1 MTRLF
6 AIFLFNTM
14 IANAGVEEYLRN
26 IKPVLKER
34 CYACHG
40 ALKQKAGLRVDSA
53 ENLRKGS
60 KGGDVLALGQAEPGE
75 LLARLTAADA
85 DERMPPEG
93 APLKQEEIKAIREW
107 IAAGA
112 PVPQSE
118 TAEADPREHWAFQVP
133 NRVPLP
139 GNAGN
144 PIDDLLEARLAKRGL
159 KAQPPAERTILIR
172 RLYLDLIGLP
182 PTEEQLQD
190 ERRWEAIVEELLASP
205 YYGERW
211 ARHWMDIWR
220 YSDWYGLGDEVRD
233 SQKQLWRWRDW
244 IVTSLNENKGYDQ
257 MVREML
263 AADEITPRNLETV
276 AATGFLARSY
286 YKFNRTTWLDNT
298 VEHTG
303 KAFMGLTMNCAKCH
317 DHKYDPIDH
326 LDYYKFRA
334 IFEPYHVRVDAMPG
348 ELDLANNGITRVY
361 DGNLDAATYLHERGD
376 ESKADK
382 NRKISA
388 APPAFLASGW
398 EPPKPIDL
406 PLEAWRPDMQDFV
419 QNGYLSQKLAR
430 VAEAE
435 VQLKKLKLDKAAQ
448 ERKRAKSEGIRPVK
462 DEAILTDDFSEP
474 RPDLWTVF
482 GSDSRYQDDSL
493 SIIKP
498 SLDTTYLRSKVKH
511 PRDFELELK
520 FKTTGG
526 QKWKSTGIRFD
537 VDESGDNSH
546 FVYTSVFGAKVH
558 LAHTIGGKDEYTQ
571 AVAKRSIKLNQIYT
585 LGLKVRD
592 RLINV
597 SLDGEF
603 LFAYTLP
610 RRQPGVVQLMAYDA
624 VTEFHG
630 IDVWNLPAQVVL
642 EKAGDA
648 VTATVTA
655 ETIKLAEARLGLA
668 KAEYA
673 FAKARVDAD
682 NAALRKEGSGSAEAV
697 GKSQIEAGLAKAK
710 VDLFDSKKSAEAEK
724 TIRKLEAD
732 LKSGKFPDREPLP
745 FSQVSLINTPNK
757 DALPSDGGY
766 PKTSSGRRTALANWL
781 THRDHPL
788 TARVAVNHIWLRHF
802 GTPLVETVN
811 DFGLRAP
818 RPMHQDLLDYLTV
831 EFIESGWDMK
841 HLHRLILTSKAW
853 QRSSSNLAADKKTL
867 AADPGNLHY
876 WRMNGRRMEA
886 QVVRDSLLHL
896 AGTLDLAQRG
906 PSVTPSPDARRR
918 SLYFFH
924 SRDGRSRFLATF
936 DDADVFACYRRSE
949 SIVPQ
954 QALAMMNSQTAA
966 ASAKQIAAVFE
977 PNISSEALVR
987 AAFSMILAR
996 PPAQAEL
1003 AESLAYLKA
1012 QPKREHFIHA
1022 LINLNDFLMIR

>member
-1 MTRLF
+1 M
-6 AIFLFNTM
+6 
-14 IANAGVEEYLRN
+14 
-26 IKPVLKER
+26 
-34 CYACHG
+34 
-40 ALKQKAGLRVDSA
+40 
-53 ENLRKGS
+53 
-60 KGGDVLALGQAEPGE
+60 
-75 LLARLTAADA
+75 
-85 DERMPPEG
+85 
-93 APLKQEEIKAIREW
+93 
-107 IAAGA
+107 
-112 PVPQSE
+112 
-118 TAEADPREHWAFQVP
+118 
-133 NRVPLP
+133 
-139 GNAGN
+139 
-144 PIDDLLEARLAKRGL
+144 
-159 KAQPPAERTILIR
+159 
-172 RLYLDLIGLP
+172 
-182 PTEEQLQD
+182 
-190 ERRWEAIVEELLASP
+190 
-205 YYGERW
+205 
-211 ARHWMDIWR
+211 
-220 YSDWYGLGDEVRD
+220 
-233 SQKQLWRWRDW
+233 
-244 IVTSLNENKGYDQ
+244 
-257 MVREML
+257 
-263 AADEITPRNLETV
+263 
-276 AATGFLARSY
+276 
-286 YKFNRTTWLDNT
+286 
-298 VEHTG
+298 
-303 KAFMGLTMNCAKCH
+303 
-317 DHKYDPIDH
+317 
-326 LDYYKFRA
+326 
-334 IFEPYHVRVDAMPG
+334 
-348 ELDLANNGITRVY
+348 
-361 DGNLDAATYLHERGD
+361 
-376 ESKADK
+376 
-382 NRKISA
+382 
-388 APPAFLASGW
+388 
-398 EPPKPIDL
+398 
-406 PLEAWRPDMQDFV
+406 
-419 QNGYLSQKLAR
+419 
-430 VAEAE
+430 
-435 VQLKKLKLDKAAQ
+435 
-448 ERKRAKSEGIRPVK
+448 
-462 DEAILTDDFSEP
+462 
-474 RPDLWTVF
+474 
-482 GSDSRYQDDSL
+482 
-493 SIIKP
+493 
-498 SLDTTYLRSKVKH
+498 
-511 PRDFELELK
+511 ELK

-546 FVYTSVFGAKVH
+546 FVYTSVFGPKVH

-610 RRQPGVVQLMAYDA
+610 RRQPGAVQLMAYDA

-642 EKAGDA
+642 EKAGGA
-648 VTATVTA
+648 VTASVTA
-655 ETIKLAEARLGLA
+655 EKIKLAEARLGLV

-697 GKSQIEAGLAKAK
+697 GTSQIEAGLAKAK

-724 TIRKLEAD
+724 TIKKLEAD

-745 FSQVSLINTPNK
+745 FSQLSLINTPNK

-818 RPMHQDLLDYLTV
+818 RPLHQDLLDYLAV

-841 HLHRLILTSKAW
+841 HLHRLMLTSKAW

-867 AADPGNLHY
+867 DADPGNDHY

-886 QVVRDSLLHL
+886 QVVRDSLLYL

-906 PSVTPSPDARRR
+906 PSVTPSPGARRR

-924 SRDGRSRFLATF
+924 SRDGRSRFLETF

-954 QALAMMNSQTAA
+954 QALAMMNSQTAST
-966 ASAKQIAAVFE
+966 SAKQIAAEFE
-977 PNISSEALVR
+977 TNMSPEAFVR
-987 AAFSMILAR
+987 AAFSKILAR
-996 PPAQAEL
+996 PPVPVEL
-1003 AESLAYLKA
+1003 AESLAYLNE

>member
-1 MTRLF
+1 M
-6 AIFLFNTM
+6 
-14 IANAGVEEYLRN
+14 
-26 IKPVLKER
+26 
-34 CYACHG
+34 
-40 ALKQKAGLRVDSA
+40 
-53 ENLRKGS
+53 
-60 KGGDVLALGQAEPGE
+60 
-75 LLARLTAADA
+75 
-85 DERMPPEG
+85 
-93 APLKQEEIKAIREW
+93 QE
-107 IAAGA
+107 
-112 PVPQSE
+112 
-118 TAEADPREHWAFQVP
+118 
-133 NRVPLP
+133 
-139 GNAGN
+139 
-144 PIDDLLEARLAKRGL
+144 
-159 KAQPPAERTILIR
+159 
-172 RLYLDLIGLP
+172 
-182 PTEEQLQD
+182 
-190 ERRWEAIVEELLASP
+190 
-205 YYGERW
+205 
-211 ARHWMDIWR
+211 
-220 YSDWYGLGDEVRD
+220 
-233 SQKQLWRWRDW
+233 
-244 IVTSLNENKGYDQ
+244 
-257 MVREML
+257 
-263 AADEITPRNLETV
+263 
-276 AATGFLARSY
+276 
-286 YKFNRTTWLDNT
+286 
-298 VEHTG
+298 
-303 KAFMGLTMNCAKCH
+303 
-317 DHKYDPIDH
+317 
-326 LDYYKFRA
+326 
-334 IFEPYHVRVDAMPG
+334 
-348 ELDLANNGITRVY
+348 
-361 DGNLDAATYLHERGD
+361 
-376 ESKADK
+376 
-382 NRKISA
+382 
-388 APPAFLASGW
+388 
-398 EPPKPIDL
+398 
-406 PLEAWRPDMQDFV
+406 FV

-462 DEAILTDDFSEP
+462 GEAILTDEFSEP

-493 SIIKP
+493 SITKP

-610 RRQPGVVQLMAYDA
+610 RRQPGAVQLMAYDA

-642 EKAGDA
+642 KKAGDA
-648 VTATVTA
+648 VTAPVTA

-682 NAALRKEGSGSAEAV
+682 NAVLRKEGSGSAEAV

-732 LKSGKFPDREPLP
+732 LKSGKFPDRKPLP

-766 PKTSSGRRTALANWL
+766 PRTSSGRRTALANWL

-802 GTPLVETVN
+802 GAPLVETVS

-818 RPMHQDLLDYLTV
+818 RPLHQDLLDYLTV

-841 HLHRLILTSKAW
+841 YLHRLILTSKAW

-924 SRDGRSRFLATF
+924 SRDGRSRFLETF

-954 QALAMMNSQTAA
+954 QALAMMNSQTAST
-966 ASAKQIAAVFE
+966 SAKQIGAEFE
-977 PNISSEALVR
+977 TNMSPEAFVR
-987 AAFSMILAR
+987 AAFSKILAR
-996 PPAQAEL
+996 PPVPVEL
-1003 AESLAYLKA
+1003 AESLAYLNE

>member
-1 MTRLF
+1 
-6 AIFLFNTM
+6 
-14 IANAGVEEYLRN
+14 
-26 IKPVLKER
+26 
-34 CYACHG
+34 
-40 ALKQKAGLRVDSA
+40 
-53 ENLRKGS
+53 
-60 KGGDVLALGQAEPGE
+60 
-75 LLARLTAADA
+75 
-85 DERMPPEG
+85 
-93 APLKQEEIKAIREW
+93 
-107 IAAGA
+107 
-112 PVPQSE
+112 
-118 TAEADPREHWAFQVP
+118 
-133 NRVPLP
+133 
-139 GNAGN
+139 
-144 PIDDLLEARLAKRGL
+144 
-159 KAQPPAERTILIR
+159 
-172 RLYLDLIGLP
+172 
-182 PTEEQLQD
+182 
-190 ERRWEAIVEELLASP
+190 
-205 YYGERW
+205 
-211 ARHWMDIWR
+211 
-220 YSDWYGLGDEVRD
+220 
-233 SQKQLWRWRDW
+233 
-244 IVTSLNENKGYDQ
+244 
-257 MVREML
+257 
-263 AADEITPRNLETV
+263 
-276 AATGFLARSY
+276 
-286 YKFNRTTWLDNT
+286 
-298 VEHTG
+298 
-303 KAFMGLTMNCAKCH
+303 
-317 DHKYDPIDH
+317 
-326 LDYYKFRA
+326 
-334 IFEPYHVRVDAMPG
+334 
-348 ELDLANNGITRVY
+348 
-361 DGNLDAATYLHERGD
+361 
-376 ESKADK
+376 
-382 NRKISA
+382 
-388 APPAFLASGW
+388 
-398 EPPKPIDL
+398 
-406 PLEAWRPDMQDFV
+406 MQDFV
-419 QNGYLSQKLAR
+419 QNGYLSQKLAG

-448 ERKRAKSEGIRPVK
+448 ERKRAKSEGIRPVRG
-462 DEAILTDDFSEP
+462 EAILTDDFSEP

-493 SIIKP
+493 SITKP

-610 RRQPGVVQLMAYDA
+610 RRQPGAVQLMAYDA

-648 VTATVTA
+648 VTAPVTA

-682 NAALRKEGSGSAEAV
+682 NAVLRKEGSGSAEAV

-724 TIRKLEAD
+724 IIRKLEAD
-732 LKSGKFPDREPLP
+732 LKSGKFPDRKPLP

-766 PKTSSGRRTALANWL
+766 PRTSSGRRTALANWL

-802 GTPLVETVN
+802 GAPLVETVS

-818 RPMHQDLLDYLTV
+818 RPLHQDLLDYLTV

-841 HLHRLILTSKAW
+841 YLHRLILTSKAW

-924 SRDGRSRFLATF
+924 SRDGRSRFLETF

-954 QALAMMNSQTAA
+954 QALAMMNSQTAST
-966 ASAKQIAAVFE
+966 SAKQIGAEFE
-977 PNISSEALVR
+977 TNMSPEAFVR
-987 AAFSMILAR
+987 AAFSKILAR
-996 PPAQAEL
+996 PPVPVEL
-1003 AESLAYLKA
+1003 AESLTYLNE

>member
-1 MTRLF
+1 MIRLF

-60 KGGDVLALGQAEPGE
+60 KGGDVLALGQGEPGK
-75 LLARLTAADA
+75 LLVRLTAADA
-85 DERMPPEG
+85 YERMPPEG
-93 APLKQEEIKAIREW
+93 APLKQDEIKAIREW

-133 NRVPLP
+133 RCVPLP

-172 RLYLDLIGLP
+172 RLYLELIGLP
-182 PTEEQLQD
+182 PTQEQLQD

-419 QNGYLSQKLAR
+419 QNGYLSQKLAM

-435 VQLKKLKLDKAAQ
+435 VQLKKLDKAAH

-462 DEAILTDDFSEP
+462 DEAILTDDFSAP

-757 DALPSDGGY
+757 DALPSNGGY

-781 THRDHPL
+781 THRNHPL

-966 ASAKQIAAVFE
+966 ASAKQIAALFE

>member
-1 MTRLF
+1 M
-6 AIFLFNTM
+6 
-14 IANAGVEEYLRN
+14 
-26 IKPVLKER
+26 
-34 CYACHG
+34 
-40 ALKQKAGLRVDSA
+40 
-53 ENLRKGS
+53 
-60 KGGDVLALGQAEPGE
+60 
-75 LLARLTAADA
+75 
-85 DERMPPEG
+85 
-93 APLKQEEIKAIREW
+93 
-107 IAAGA
+107 
-112 PVPQSE
+112 
-118 TAEADPREHWAFQVP
+118 
-133 NRVPLP
+133 
-139 GNAGN
+139 
-144 PIDDLLEARLAKRGL
+144 
-159 KAQPPAERTILIR
+159 
-172 RLYLDLIGLP
+172 
-182 PTEEQLQD
+182 
-190 ERRWEAIVEELLASP
+190 AS
-205 YYGERW
+205 
-211 ARHWMDIWR
+211 
-220 YSDWYGLGDEVRD
+220 
-233 SQKQLWRWRDW
+233 
-244 IVTSLNENKGYDQ
+244 
-257 MVREML
+257 
-263 AADEITPRNLETV
+263 
-276 AATGFLARSY
+276 
-286 YKFNRTTWLDNT
+286 
-298 VEHTG
+298 
-303 KAFMGLTMNCAKCH
+303 
-317 DHKYDPIDH
+317 
-326 LDYYKFRA
+326 
-334 IFEPYHVRVDAMPG
+334 
-348 ELDLANNGITRVY
+348 
-361 DGNLDAATYLHERGD
+361 
-376 ESKADK
+376 
-382 NRKISA
+382 
-388 APPAFLASGW
+388 
-398 EPPKPIDL
+398 
-406 PLEAWRPDMQDFV
+406 
-419 QNGYLSQKLAR
+419 

-474 RPDLWTVF
+474 RPDFWTVF

-603 LFAYTLP
+603 LFACTLP

-673 FAKARVDAD
+673 SAKARVDAD

-732 LKSGKFPDREPLP
+732 LKSGKFPDREPFP
-745 FSQVSLINTPNK
+745 FSQVSLINTPNN

-802 GTPLVETVN
+802 GTPLVDTVN

-818 RPMHQDLLDYLTV
+818 RPLHQDLLDYLTI

-954 QALAMMNSQTAA
+954 QALAIMNSQTAA

-1003 AESLAYLKA
+1003 AESLAYLKV

>member
-1 MTRLF
+1 
-6 AIFLFNTM
+6 M
-14 IANAGVEEYLRN
+14 I
-26 IKPVLKER
+26 
-34 CYACHG
+34 
-40 ALKQKAGLRVDSA
+40 
-53 ENLRKGS
+53 
-60 KGGDVLALGQAEPGE
+60 
-75 LLARLTAADA
+75 
-85 DERMPPEG
+85 
-93 APLKQEEIKAIREW
+93 
-107 IAAGA
+107 
-112 PVPQSE
+112 
-118 TAEADPREHWAFQVP
+118 
-133 NRVPLP
+133 
-139 GNAGN
+139 
-144 PIDDLLEARLAKRGL
+144 
-159 KAQPPAERTILIR
+159 
-172 RLYLDLIGLP
+172 
-182 PTEEQLQD
+182 
-190 ERRWEAIVEELLASP
+190 
-205 YYGERW
+205 
-211 ARHWMDIWR
+211 
-220 YSDWYGLGDEVRD
+220 
-233 SQKQLWRWRDW
+233 
-244 IVTSLNENKGYDQ
+244 
-257 MVREML
+257 REML
-263 AADEITPRNLETV
+263 AADEIAPKDLEAL

-298 VEHTG
+298 VEHTS

-326 LDYYKFRA
+326 LDYYSFRA
-334 IFEPYHVRVDAMPG
+334 IFEPYQVRVDAMPG
-348 ELDLANNGITRVY
+348 PLDLAKNGITRVY

-419 QNGYLSQKLAR
+419 QNGYLSQKLAG

-462 DEAILTDDFSEP
+462 GEAILTDEFSEP

-493 SIIKP
+493 SITKP

-610 RRQPGVVQLMAYDA
+610 RRQPGAVQLMAYDA

-648 VTATVTA
+648 VTAPVTA

-682 NAALRKEGSGSAEAV
+682 NAVLRKEGSGSAEAV

-724 TIRKLEAD
+724 IIRKLEAD
-732 LKSGKFPDREPLP
+732 LKSGKFPDRKPLP

-766 PKTSSGRRTALANWL
+766 PRTSSGRRTALANWL

-802 GTPLVETVN
+802 GAPLVETVS

-818 RPMHQDLLDYLTV
+818 RPLHQDLLDYLTV

-841 HLHRLILTSKAW
+841 YLHRLILTSKAW

-924 SRDGRSRFLATF
+924 SRDGRSRFLETF

-954 QALAMMNSQTAA
+954 QALAMMNSQTAST
-966 ASAKQIAAVFE
+966 SAKQIGAEFE
-977 PNISSEALVR
+977 TNMSPEAFVR
-987 AAFSMILAR
+987 AAFSKILAR
-996 PPAQAEL
+996 PPVPVEL
-1003 AESLAYLKA
+1003 AESLAYLNE

>member
-6 AIFLFNTM
+6 AIILFTTG
-14 IANAGVEEYLRN
+14 IASAGAVEYLRD
-26 IKPVLKER
+26 IKPVLKAR

-40 ALKQKAGLRVDSA
+40 ALKQKVGLRVDSA

-60 KGGDVLALGQAEPGE
+60 KRGDVLALGQAEPGK
-75 LLARLTAADA
+75 LLVRLTAADA
-85 DERMPPEG
+85 DELMPPEG

-406 PLEAWRPDMQDFV
+406 PLEAWRPDMQEFV

-462 DEAILTDDFSEP
+462 GEAILTDDFSEP

-493 SIIKP
+493 SITKP

-558 LAHTIGGKDEYTQ
+558 LAHTINGKDEYTQ
-571 AVAKRSIKLNQIYT
+571 AVAKGPIKLNQIYT

-592 RLINV
+592 RLINF

-610 RRQPGVVQLMAYDA
+610 RRQPGAVQLMAYDA

-642 EKAGDA
+642 EKAGNT
-648 VTATVTA
+648 VTAPVTA

-802 GTPLVETVN
+802 GAPLVETVS

-818 RPMHQDLLDYLTV
+818 RPLHQDLLDYLTV

-841 HLHRLILTSKAW
+841 YLHRLILTSKAW

-886 QVVRDSLLHL
+886 QIVRDSLLHL

-954 QALAMMNSQTAA
+954 QALAMMNSQSAA

>member
-26 IKPVLKER
+26 IKPVLKAR

-60 KGGDVLALGQAEPGE
+60 KRGDVLALGQAEQGE

-85 DERMPPEG
+85 DVRMPPEG
-93 APLKQEEIKAIREW
+93 TPLKPEEIKAVREW

-118 TAEADPREHWAFQVP
+118 TAEADPREHWAFQLP
-133 NRVPLP
+133 RRVPLP

-182 PTEEQLQD
+182 PAEEQLQD
-190 ERRWEAIVEELLASP
+190 ERRWESIVDELLASP
-205 YYGERW
+205 FYGERW

-244 IVTSLNENKGYDQ
+244 IVTSLNENIGYDQ
-257 MVREML
+257 MIREML
-263 AADEITPRNLETV
+263 AADEIAPKDLETL

-298 VEHTG
+298 VEHTS

-326 LDYYKFRA
+326 LDYYSFRA
-334 IFEPYHVRVDAMPG
+334 IFEPYQVRVDAMPG
-348 ELDLANNGITRVY
+348 PLDLAKNGITRVY
-361 DGNLDAATYLHERGD
+361 DGNLGAATYLHERGE

-398 EPPKPIDL
+398 EPPKPVKL
-406 PLEAWRPDMQDFV
+406 PLEAWRPDMQKFV
-419 QNGYLSQKLAR
+419 QQGFLSQKLAK
-430 VAEAE
+430 VTEAE
-435 VQLKKLKLDKAAQ
+435 SQLEKLKLEKAAQ
-448 ERKRAKSEGIRPVK
+448 EEKRAKSEGIKLVAG
-462 DEAILTDDFSEP
+462 ETILTDDFSKA

-482 GSDSRYQDDSL
+482 GSDSLYQDNSL
-493 SIIKP
+493 SITKP
-498 SLDTTYLRSKVKH
+498 SLDTTYLRSKVNH

-537 VDESGDNSH
+537 VDESGGNSH
-546 FVYTSVFGAKVH
+546 FVYASVFGAKVH
-558 LAHTIGGKDEYTQ
+558 LAHTINGKDEYTQ
-571 AVAKRSIKLNQIYT
+571 AVAKRPINLNQIYT

-592 RLINV
+592 QLINV

-610 RRQPGVVQLMAYDA
+610 RRQPGAVQLLAYDA
-624 VTEFHG
+624 VADFHG
-630 IDVWNLPAQVVL
+630 IEIRRLPTQVLL
-642 EKAGDA
+642 EQAGSGGKAP
-648 VTATVTA
+648 VTV
-655 ETIKLAEARLGLA
+655 ETINLAKAKLRLA

-682 NAALRKEGSGSAEAV
+682 NAVFRKEGNGSAETA
-697 GKSQIEAGLAKAK
+697 GEKQIEASLAKAR
-710 VDLFDSKKSAEAEK
+710 VDLLDSKKAAEAEK
-724 TIRKLEAD
+724 KIQRLLAD
-732 LKSGKFPDREPLP
+732 LQAEKLPDLEPLP

-757 DALPSDGGY
+757 DALPSEGGY

-802 GTPLVETVN
+802 GTPLVETVS

-818 RPMHQDLLDYLTV
+818 RPMHQDLLDCLAV
-831 EFIESGWDMK
+831 QFIESGWDMK

-853 QRSSSNLAADKKTL
+853 QRSSSNLAADENTL
-867 AADPGNLHY
+867 AADPGNHHY

-896 AGTLDLAQRG
+896 AGTLDLAQGG

-966 ASAKQIAAVFE
+966 ASAKQIAAVFGPE
-977 PNISSEALVR
+977 MSPEAFVR
-987 AAFSMILAR
+987 AAFSKILAR

-1003 AESLAYLKA
+1003 AESLAYLEV

>member
-1 MTRLF
+1 
-6 AIFLFNTM
+6 
-14 IANAGVEEYLRN
+14 
-26 IKPVLKER
+26 
-34 CYACHG
+34 
-40 ALKQKAGLRVDSA
+40 
-53 ENLRKGS
+53 
-60 KGGDVLALGQAEPGE
+60 
-75 LLARLTAADA
+75 
-85 DERMPPEG
+85 
-93 APLKQEEIKAIREW
+93 
-107 IAAGA
+107 
-112 PVPQSE
+112 
-118 TAEADPREHWAFQVP
+118 
-133 NRVPLP
+133 
-139 GNAGN
+139 
-144 PIDDLLEARLAKRGL
+144 
-159 KAQPPAERTILIR
+159 
-172 RLYLDLIGLP
+172 
-182 PTEEQLQD
+182 
-190 ERRWEAIVEELLASP
+190 
-205 YYGERW
+205 
-211 ARHWMDIWR
+211 MDIWR
-220 YSDWYGLGDEVRD
+220 YSDWDGLGDEVRD

-757 DALPSDGGY
+757 DAVPSDGGY

-818 RPMHQDLLDYLTV
+818 RPLHQDLLDYLTV

-906 PSVTPSPDARRR
+906 PSVTPSPTPGDAASISFIPGMGVRGFWRR
-918 SLYFFH
+918 SMTPMCSPATDAARASCL
-924 SRDGRSRFLATF
+924 SRHW
-936 DDADVFACYRRSE
+936 
-949 SIVPQ
+949 P
-954 QALAMMNSQTAA
+954 
-966 ASAKQIAAVFE
+966 
-977 PNISSEALVR
+977 
-987 AAFSMILAR
+987 
-996 PPAQAEL
+996 
-1003 AESLAYLKA
+1003 
-1012 QPKREHFIHA
+1012 
-1022 LINLNDFLMIR
+1022 

>member
-1 MTRLF
+1 
-6 AIFLFNTM
+6 
-14 IANAGVEEYLRN
+14 
-26 IKPVLKER
+26 
-34 CYACHG
+34 
-40 ALKQKAGLRVDSA
+40 
-53 ENLRKGS
+53 
-60 KGGDVLALGQAEPGE
+60 
-75 LLARLTAADA
+75 
-85 DERMPPEG
+85 
-93 APLKQEEIKAIREW
+93 
-107 IAAGA
+107 
-112 PVPQSE
+112 
-118 TAEADPREHWAFQVP
+118 
-133 NRVPLP
+133 
-139 GNAGN
+139 
-144 PIDDLLEARLAKRGL
+144 
-159 KAQPPAERTILIR
+159 
-172 RLYLDLIGLP
+172 
-182 PTEEQLQD
+182 
-190 ERRWEAIVEELLASP
+190 
-205 YYGERW
+205 
-211 ARHWMDIWR
+211 
-220 YSDWYGLGDEVRD
+220 
-233 SQKQLWRWRDW
+233 
-244 IVTSLNENKGYDQ
+244 
-257 MVREML
+257 
-263 AADEITPRNLETV
+263 
-276 AATGFLARSY
+276 
-286 YKFNRTTWLDNT
+286 
-298 VEHTG
+298 
-303 KAFMGLTMNCAKCH
+303 
-317 DHKYDPIDH
+317 
-326 LDYYKFRA
+326 
-334 IFEPYHVRVDAMPG
+334 MPG

-361 DGNLDAATYLHERGD
+361 DGNLDAATYLHERGE

-406 PLEAWRPDMQDFV
+406 PLEAWRPDMQEFV

-462 DEAILTDDFSEP
+462 GEAILTDEFSEP

-493 SIIKP
+493 SITKP

-610 RRQPGVVQLMAYDA
+610 RRQPGAVQLMAYDA

-648 VTATVTA
+648 VTAPVTA

-682 NAALRKEGSGSAEAV
+682 NAVLRKEGSGSAEAV

-732 LKSGKFPDREPLP
+732 LKSGKFPDRKPLP

-766 PKTSSGRRTALANWL
+766 PRTSSGRRTALANWL

-802 GTPLVETVN
+802 GAPLVETVS

-818 RPMHQDLLDYLTV
+818 RPLHQDLLDYLTV

-841 HLHRLILTSKAW
+841 YLHRLILTSKAW

-924 SRDGRSRFLATF
+924 SRDGRSRFLETF

-954 QALAMMNSQTAA
+954 QALAMMNSQTAST
-966 ASAKQIAAVFE
+966 SAKQIGAEFE
-977 PNISSEALVR
+977 TNMSPEAFVR
-987 AAFSMILAR
+987 AAFSKILAR
-996 PPAQAEL
+996 PPVPVEL
-1003 AESLAYLKA
+1003 AESLTYLNE

>member
-60 KGGDVLALGQAEPGE
+60 KGGDVLALGQAEQGK
-75 LLARLTAADA
+75 LLARLTATDA

-93 APLKQEEIKAIREW
+93 APLKPEEIKAVRKW

-112 PVPQSE
+112 PVPPSE
-118 TAEADPREHWAFQVP
+118 TAETDPREHWAFQLP
-133 NRVPLP
+133 RRVPLP

-190 ERRWEAIVEELLASP
+190 DRRWESIVDELLASP
-205 YYGERW
+205 FYGERW

-244 IVTSLNENKGYDQ
+244 IVTSLNENEGYDQ
-257 MVREML
+257 MIREML
-263 AADEITPRNLETV
+263 AADEIAPKDLEAL

-298 VEHTG
+298 VEHTS

-326 LDYYKFRA
+326 LDYYSFRA
-334 IFEPYHVRVDAMPG
+334 IFEPYQVRVDAMPG
-348 ELDLANNGITRVY
+348 PLDLAKNGITRVY
-361 DGNLDAATYLHERGD
+361 DGNLDAATYLHERGE

-406 PLEAWRPDMQDFV
+406 PLEAWRPDMQEFV

-462 DEAILTDDFSEP
+462 GEAILTDDFSEP

-493 SIIKP
+493 SITKP

-610 RRQPGVVQLMAYDA
+610 RRQPGAVQLMAYDA

-648 VTATVTA
+648 VTAPVTA

-802 GTPLVETVN
+802 GAPLVETVS

-818 RPMHQDLLDYLTV
+818 RPLHQDLLDYLTV
-831 EFIESGWDMK
+831 GFIESGWDMK
-841 HLHRLILTSKAW
+841 YLHRLILTSKAW

-867 AADPGNLHY
+867 AADPDNLHY

-906 PSVTPSPDARRR
+906 PSVTPSPEARRR

-954 QALAMMNSQTAA
+954 QALAMMNSQTAST
-966 ASAKQIAAVFE
+966 SAKQIAAEFE
-977 PNISSEALVR
+977 TNMSPEAFVR
-987 AAFSMILAR
+987 AAFSKILAR
-996 PPAQAEL
+996 PPVPVEL
-1003 AESLAYLKA
+1003 AESLAYLNE

>member
-1 MTRLF
+1 
-6 AIFLFNTM
+6 
-14 IANAGVEEYLRN
+14 
-26 IKPVLKER
+26 
-34 CYACHG
+34 
-40 ALKQKAGLRVDSA
+40 
-53 ENLRKGS
+53 
-60 KGGDVLALGQAEPGE
+60 
-75 LLARLTAADA
+75 
-85 DERMPPEG
+85 
-93 APLKQEEIKAIREW
+93 
-107 IAAGA
+107 
-112 PVPQSE
+112 
-118 TAEADPREHWAFQVP
+118 
-133 NRVPLP
+133 
-139 GNAGN
+139 
-144 PIDDLLEARLAKRGL
+144 
-159 KAQPPAERTILIR
+159 
-172 RLYLDLIGLP
+172 
-182 PTEEQLQD
+182 
-190 ERRWEAIVEELLASP
+190 
-205 YYGERW
+205 
-211 ARHWMDIWR
+211 
-220 YSDWYGLGDEVRD
+220 
-233 SQKQLWRWRDW
+233 
-244 IVTSLNENKGYDQ
+244 
-257 MVREML
+257 
-263 AADEITPRNLETV
+263 
-276 AATGFLARSY
+276 
-286 YKFNRTTWLDNT
+286 
-298 VEHTG
+298 
-303 KAFMGLTMNCAKCH
+303 
-317 DHKYDPIDH
+317 
-326 LDYYKFRA
+326 
-334 IFEPYHVRVDAMPG
+334 
-348 ELDLANNGITRVY
+348 
-361 DGNLDAATYLHERGD
+361 
-376 ESKADK
+376 
-382 NRKISA
+382 
-388 APPAFLASGW
+388 
-398 EPPKPIDL
+398 
-406 PLEAWRPDMQDFV
+406 
-419 QNGYLSQKLAR
+419 
-430 VAEAE
+430 
-435 VQLKKLKLDKAAQ
+435 
-448 ERKRAKSEGIRPVK
+448 
-462 DEAILTDDFSEP
+462 
-474 RPDLWTVF
+474 
-482 GSDSRYQDDSL
+482 
-493 SIIKP
+493 
-498 SLDTTYLRSKVKH
+498 
-511 PRDFELELK
+511 
-520 FKTTGG
+520 
-526 QKWKSTGIRFD
+526 
-537 VDESGDNSH
+537 
-546 FVYTSVFGAKVH
+546 
-558 LAHTIGGKDEYTQ
+558 
-571 AVAKRSIKLNQIYT
+571 
-585 LGLKVRD
+585 
-592 RLINV
+592 
-597 SLDGEF
+597 
-603 LFAYTLP
+603 
-610 RRQPGVVQLMAYDA
+610 MAYDA
-624 VTEFHG
+624 VAEFHG

-697 GKSQIEAGLAKAK
+697 GKSQIEAGLAKAE

-757 DALPSDGGY
+757 DAVPSDGGY

-977 PNISSEALVR
+977 PNISSEELVR

-996 PPAQAEL
+996 PPTQAEL

>member
-14 IANAGVEEYLRN
+14 IANAGVEEYLRD

-60 KGGDVLALGQAEPGE
+60 KGGDVLALGQAEQGK
-75 LLARLTAADA
+75 LLARLTATDA

-93 APLKQEEIKAIREW
+93 APLKPEEIKAIREW

-118 TAEADPREHWAFQVP
+118 TAEAAPREHWAFQVP
-133 NRVPLP
+133 RRVQLP
-139 GNAGN
+139 GNSGN
-144 PIDDLLEARLAKRGL
+144 PIDDLLEARLTKRGL

-190 ERRWEAIVEELLASP
+190 ERRWEATVEELLASP

-263 AADEITPRNLETV
+263 AADEITPRNLEAV

-326 LDYYKFRA
+326 LDYYSFRA
-334 IFEPYHVRVDAMPG
+334 IFEPYQVRVDAMPG
-348 ELDLANNGITRVY
+348 PLDLAKNGITRVY

-398 EPPKPIDL
+398 ESPKPIDL

-419 QNGYLSQKLAR
+419 QNGYLSQKLAG

-448 ERKRAKSEGIRPVK
+448 ERKRAKSEGIRPVRG
-462 DEAILTDDFSEP
+462 EAILTDDFSEP

-493 SIIKP
+493 SITKP

-511 PRDFELELK
+511 PLDFELELK

-610 RRQPGVVQLMAYDA
+610 RRQPGAVQLMAYDA

-648 VTATVTA
+648 VTAPVTA

-682 NAALRKEGSGSAEAV
+682 NAVLRKEGSGSAEAV

-724 TIRKLEAD
+724 IIRKLEAD
-732 LKSGKFPDREPLP
+732 LKSGKFPDRKPLP

-766 PKTSSGRRTALANWL
+766 PRTSSGRRTALANWL

-802 GTPLVETVN
+802 GAPLVETVS

-818 RPMHQDLLDYLTV
+818 RPLHQDLLDYLTV

-841 HLHRLILTSKAW
+841 YLHRLILTSKAW

-924 SRDGRSRFLATF
+924 SRDGRSRFLETF

-954 QALAMMNSQTAA
+954 QALAMMNSQTAST
-966 ASAKQIAAVFE
+966 SAKQIGAEFE
-977 PNISSEALVR
+977 TNMSPEAFVR
-987 AAFSMILAR
+987 AAFSKILAR
-996 PPAQAEL
+996 PPVPVEL
-1003 AESLAYLKA
+1003 AESLAYLNE

>member
-1 MTRLF
+1 MNRLF
-6 AIFLFNTM
+6 AIILFTTG
-14 IANAGVEEYLRN
+14 IASAGAVEYLRD
-26 IKPVLKER
+26 IKPVLKAR

-60 KGGDVLALGQAEPGE
+60 NRGDVLAPGQAEPGK
-75 LLARLTAADA
+75 LLVRLTAADA
-85 DERMPPEG
+85 DELMPPEG

-398 EPPKPIDL
+398 EPPKPVEL
-406 PLEAWRPDMQDFV
+406 PLEVWRPDMQEFV

-462 DEAILTDDFSEP
+462 GEAILTDDFSEP

-493 SIIKP
+493 SITKP

-610 RRQPGVVQLMAYDA
+610 RRQPGAVQIMAYDA

-710 VDLFDSKKSAEAEK
+710 FDLFDSKKSAEAEK

-802 GTPLVETVN
+802 GAPLVETVN

-818 RPMHQDLLDYLTV
+818 RPLHQDLLDYLAV

-841 HLHRLILTSKAW
+841 YLHRLILTSKAW

-867 AADPGNLHY
+867 AADPSNLHY

>member
-1 MTRLF
+1 VTRLF
-6 AIFLFNTM
+6 AIILFTTG
-14 IANAGVEEYLRN
+14 IASAGAVEYLRD
-26 IKPVLKER
+26 IKPVLKAR

-40 ALKQKAGLRVDSA
+40 ALKQKVGLRVDSA

-60 KGGDVLALGQAEPGE
+60 KRGDVLALGQAEPGK
-75 LLARLTAADA
+75 LLVRLTAADA
-85 DERMPPEG
+85 DELMPPEG

-406 PLEAWRPDMQDFV
+406 PLEAWRPDMQEFV

-462 DEAILTDDFSEP
+462 GEAILTDDFSEP

-493 SIIKP
+493 SITKP

-558 LAHTIGGKDEYTQ
+558 LAHTINGKDEYTQ
-571 AVAKRSIKLNQIYT
+571 AVAKGPIKLNQIYT

-592 RLINV
+592 RLINF

-610 RRQPGVVQLMAYDA
+610 RRQPGAVQLMAYDA

-642 EKAGDA
+642 EKAGNT
-648 VTATVTA
+648 VTAPVTA

-802 GTPLVETVN
+802 GAPLVETVS

-818 RPMHQDLLDYLTV
+818 RPLHQDLLDYLTV

-841 HLHRLILTSKAW
+841 YLHRLILTSKAW

-886 QVVRDSLLHL
+886 QIVRDSLLHL

-954 QALAMMNSQTAA
+954 QALAMMNSQSAA

>member
-1 MTRLF
+1 M
-6 AIFLFNTM
+6 
-14 IANAGVEEYLRN
+14 
-26 IKPVLKER
+26 
-34 CYACHG
+34 
-40 ALKQKAGLRVDSA
+40 
-53 ENLRKGS
+53 
-60 KGGDVLALGQAEPGE
+60 
-75 LLARLTAADA
+75 
-85 DERMPPEG
+85 
-93 APLKQEEIKAIREW
+93 
-107 IAAGA
+107 
-112 PVPQSE
+112 
-118 TAEADPREHWAFQVP
+118 
-133 NRVPLP
+133 
-139 GNAGN
+139 
-144 PIDDLLEARLAKRGL
+144 
-159 KAQPPAERTILIR
+159 
-172 RLYLDLIGLP
+172 
-182 PTEEQLQD
+182 
-190 ERRWEAIVEELLASP
+190 
-205 YYGERW
+205 
-211 ARHWMDIWR
+211 
-220 YSDWYGLGDEVRD
+220 
-233 SQKQLWRWRDW
+233 
-244 IVTSLNENKGYDQ
+244 VTSLNENKGYDQ

-406 PLEAWRPDMQDFV
+406 PLEAWRPDMQEFV

-462 DEAILTDDFSEP
+462 GEAILTDEFSEP

-571 AVAKRSIKLNQIYT
+571 AVAKWSIKLNQIYT

-610 RRQPGVVQLMAYDA
+610 RRQPGAVQLMAYDA

-648 VTATVTA
+648 VTAPVTA

-802 GTPLVETVN
+802 GAPLVETVS

-818 RPMHQDLLDYLTV
+818 RPLHQDLLDYLTV

-841 HLHRLILTSKAW
+841 YLHRLILTSKAW

-924 SRDGRSRFLATF
+924 SRDGRSRFLETF

-954 QALAMMNSQTAA
+954 QALAMMNSQTAST
-966 ASAKQIAAVFE
+966 SAKQIGAEFE
-977 PNISSEALVR
+977 TNMSPEAFVR
-987 AAFSMILAR
+987 AAFSKILAR
-996 PPAQAEL
+996 PPVPVEL
-1003 AESLAYLKA
+1003 AESLAYLNE

>member
-1 MTRLF
+1 
-6 AIFLFNTM
+6 
-14 IANAGVEEYLRN
+14 
-26 IKPVLKER
+26 
-34 CYACHG
+34 
-40 ALKQKAGLRVDSA
+40 
-53 ENLRKGS
+53 
-60 KGGDVLALGQAEPGE
+60 
-75 LLARLTAADA
+75 
-85 DERMPPEG
+85 
-93 APLKQEEIKAIREW
+93 
-107 IAAGA
+107 
-112 PVPQSE
+112 
-118 TAEADPREHWAFQVP
+118 
-133 NRVPLP
+133 
-139 GNAGN
+139 
-144 PIDDLLEARLAKRGL
+144 
-159 KAQPPAERTILIR
+159 
-172 RLYLDLIGLP
+172 
-182 PTEEQLQD
+182 
-190 ERRWEAIVEELLASP
+190 
-205 YYGERW
+205 
-211 ARHWMDIWR
+211 
-220 YSDWYGLGDEVRD
+220 
-233 SQKQLWRWRDW
+233 
-244 IVTSLNENKGYDQ
+244 
-257 MVREML
+257 
-263 AADEITPRNLETV
+263 
-276 AATGFLARSY
+276 
-286 YKFNRTTWLDNT
+286 
-298 VEHTG
+298 
-303 KAFMGLTMNCAKCH
+303 
-317 DHKYDPIDH
+317 
-326 LDYYKFRA
+326 
-334 IFEPYHVRVDAMPG
+334 MPG
-348 ELDLANNGITRVY
+348 ELDLAKNGITRVY

-648 VTATVTA
+648 VTAPVTA

-757 DALPSDGGY
+757 DAVPSDGGY

>member
-1 MTRLF
+1 M
-6 AIFLFNTM
+6 
-14 IANAGVEEYLRN
+14 
-26 IKPVLKER
+26 
-34 CYACHG
+34 
-40 ALKQKAGLRVDSA
+40 
-53 ENLRKGS
+53 
-60 KGGDVLALGQAEPGE
+60 
-75 LLARLTAADA
+75 
-85 DERMPPEG
+85 
-93 APLKQEEIKAIREW
+93 QE
-107 IAAGA
+107 
-112 PVPQSE
+112 
-118 TAEADPREHWAFQVP
+118 
-133 NRVPLP
+133 
-139 GNAGN
+139 
-144 PIDDLLEARLAKRGL
+144 
-159 KAQPPAERTILIR
+159 
-172 RLYLDLIGLP
+172 
-182 PTEEQLQD
+182 
-190 ERRWEAIVEELLASP
+190 
-205 YYGERW
+205 
-211 ARHWMDIWR
+211 
-220 YSDWYGLGDEVRD
+220 
-233 SQKQLWRWRDW
+233 
-244 IVTSLNENKGYDQ
+244 
-257 MVREML
+257 
-263 AADEITPRNLETV
+263 
-276 AATGFLARSY
+276 
-286 YKFNRTTWLDNT
+286 
-298 VEHTG
+298 
-303 KAFMGLTMNCAKCH
+303 
-317 DHKYDPIDH
+317 
-326 LDYYKFRA
+326 
-334 IFEPYHVRVDAMPG
+334 
-348 ELDLANNGITRVY
+348 
-361 DGNLDAATYLHERGD
+361 
-376 ESKADK
+376 
-382 NRKISA
+382 
-388 APPAFLASGW
+388 
-398 EPPKPIDL
+398 
-406 PLEAWRPDMQDFV
+406 FV

-448 ERKRAKSEGIRPVK
+448 ERKRAKSEGIRPVRG
-462 DEAILTDDFSEP
+462 EAILTDDFSEP

-493 SIIKP
+493 SITKP

-610 RRQPGVVQLMAYDA
+610 RRQPGAVQLMAYDA

-642 EKAGDA
+642 KKAGDA
-648 VTATVTA
+648 VTAPVTA

-682 NAALRKEGSGSAEAV
+682 NAVLRKEGSGSAEAV

-724 TIRKLEAD
+724 IIRKLEAD
-732 LKSGKFPDREPLP
+732 LKSGKFPDRKPLP

-766 PKTSSGRRTALANWL
+766 PRTSSGRRTALANWL

-802 GTPLVETVN
+802 GAPLVETVS

-818 RPMHQDLLDYLTV
+818 RPLHQDLLDYLTV

-841 HLHRLILTSKAW
+841 YLHRLILTSKAW

-924 SRDGRSRFLATF
+924 SRDGRSRFLETF

-954 QALAMMNSQTAA
+954 QALAMMNSQTAST
-966 ASAKQIAAVFE
+966 SAKQIGAEFE
-977 PNISSEALVR
+977 TNMSPEAFVR
-987 AAFSMILAR
+987 AAFSKILAR
-996 PPAQAEL
+996 PPVPVEL
-1003 AESLAYLKA
+1003 AESLAYLNE